1 MSGREEANDELIA
14 EFTTKKQVI
23 CLLHVRMLA
32 FRSTLDILP
41 LRAGSGT
48 NLLK

>member
-1 MSGREEANDELIA
+1 MSGREEANELIA

-23 CLLHVRMLA
+23 CLHVRMLA
-32 FRSTLDILP
+32 FRPTLDILP